1 MGGVQCPNLQIGD
14 NIETISQA
22 KAWGTLTFFWNMRD
36 MEMMQNQKQHSDD
49 YSNKWIYF
57 GVSALAAFMGTL
69 DSSIVNVALPTLS
82 EEFNADVDVVSWVA
96 LAYILTMT
104 ALLLVAGKLLD
115 IWGERKQF
123 VIGFTMFTIG
133 SALCAFSVSIY
144 MLIFSR
150 AFQALGGAVL
160 MSSNQGLIAKG
171 FPPHQRGR
179 VLGTVGTVVS
189 VGLASGPVLGGFL
202 IEHLGWRSIF
212 WINLPIGVIAV
223 VYCLRTL
230 ENNPSATREY
240 KFDWRGSILM
250 IIGLA
255 AFFLGVNLWTDYGWQ
270 SPVVFGPVLGS
281 LGMLGIFVFN
291 ELRVPNPILNLTLL
305 RIRYF
310 SLSSLCAFIA
320 FVGLMSN
327 TILMPFYIQQVRGF
341 SPQIL
346 GLFMMT
352 VPLSMLLIAPFAG
365 WLSDKI
371 GTRIPATIGLTI
383 LGSGLYMLSMLD
395 QTSSHFEIVWHLFL
409 VGFGMGVFA
418 SPNTNAIL
426 SAVPRSYVGVA
437 SGFNALMRTSGI
449 TFGIAI
455 SVILFTFF
463 RDIYTEGKAL
473 SEAAQFMAGIHPAFK
488 VAGFIIVIA
497 IILSASRGKRPN
509 HE

>member
-1 MGGVQCPNLQIGD
+1 
-14 NIETISQA
+14 
-22 KAWGTLTFFWNMRD
+22 
-36 MEMMQNQKQHSDD
+36 MEMMQNQEQHTED
-49 YSNKWIYF
+49 YSDKWIYF

-69 DSSIVNVALPTLS
+69 DSSIVNVALPTLA
-82 EEFNADVDVVSWVA
+82 EEFNADVHIVSWVA
-96 LAYILTMT
+96 LAYILTMA
-104 ALLLVAGKLLD
+104 ALLLVGGKLLD
-115 IWGERKQF
+115 IWGERRQF
-123 VIGFTMFTIG
+123 TIGFTLFTIG

-150 AFQALGGAVL
+150 VFQALGGAVL
-160 MSSNQGLIAKG
+160 MSSNQGLIARG

-179 VLGTVGTVVS
+179 ILGIVGTVVS

-212 WINLPIGVIAV
+212 WINLPIGAIAV
-223 VYCLRTL
+223 IYSLRNL
-230 ENNPSATREY
+230 ANNPSATKEY
-240 KFDWRGSILM
+240 KFDWVGSILM
-250 IIGLA
+250 IIGLGS
-255 AFFLGVNLWTDYGWQ
+255 FFLGVSLWTDFGWK
-270 SPVVFGPVLGS
+270 SPIVFGPVLGS
-281 LGMLGIFVFN
+281 LIVMGIFIYN
-291 ELRVPNPILNLTLL
+291 ELHAANPILNLTLL

-310 SLSSLCAFIA
+310 SLSSLCAFLA

-327 TILMPFYIQQVRGF
+327 TILMPFYLQNVQGF
-341 SPQIL
+341 SPQVL

-371 GTRIPATIGLTI
+371 GTRIPATIALGI
-383 LGSGLYMLSMLD
+383 LATGLYMLSFLD
-395 QTSSHFEIVWHLFL
+395 RSASHFEIVWHLFII
-409 VGFGMGVFA
+409 GFGMGMFG

-455 SVILFTFF
+455 SVIMFTFF
-463 RDIYTEGKAL
+463 RHLYTEGENV

-488 VAGFIIVIA
+488 VASLIIVVA
-497 IILSASRGKRPN
+497 LILSAFRGQRPN

>member
-1 MGGVQCPNLQIGD
+1 M
-14 NIETISQA
+14 A
-22 KAWGTLTFFWNMRD
+22 
-36 MEMMQNQKQHSDD
+36 
-49 YSNKWIYF
+49 
-57 GVSALAAFMGTL
+57 ALAAFMGTL

-82 EEFNADVDVVSWVA
+82 KEFNADVDVVSWVA
-96 LAYILTMT
+96 LSYILTMA
-104 ALLLVAGKLLD
+104 ALLLVGGKLLD
-115 IWGERKQF
+115 VWGERRQF
-123 VIGFTMFTIG
+123 VIGFTLFTIG
-133 SALCAFSVSIY
+133 SGLCAFSVSIY

-160 MSSNQGLIAKG
+160 MSSNQGLIARG

-179 VLGTVGTVVS
+179 ILGIVGTVVS

-212 WINLPIGVIAV
+212 WINLPIGAIAIM
-223 VYCLRTL
+223 YSMRNLA
-230 ENNPSATREY
+230 NNPSATKEY
-240 KFDWRGSILM
+240 KFDWRGSIFM
-250 IIGLA
+250 IVGLG
-255 AFFLGVNLWTDYGWQ
+255 AFFLGVNLWTDYGWR
-270 SPVVFGPVLGS
+270 SPMVFGPVLGS
-281 LGMLGIFVFN
+281 LVIMGIFIHN

-310 SLSSLCAFIA
+310 SLSSLCAFLA

-327 TILMPFYIQQVRGF
+327 TILMPFYLQNVQGF

-365 WLSDKI
+365 WISDKI
-371 GTRIPATIGLTI
+371 GTRIPATIALGI
-383 LGSGLYMLSMLD
+383 LAVGLYMLSSLD
-395 QTSSHFEIVWHLFL
+395 RSASHFEIVWHLFI
-409 VGFGMGVFA
+409 VGFGMGMFG

-455 SVILFTFF
+455 SVIMFTFF
-463 RDIYTEGKAL
+463 RDTYSEGKAL
-473 SEAAQFMAGIHPAFK
+473 SEAAQFMAGISPAFK
-488 VAGFIIVIA
+488 VASL
-497 IILSASRGKRPN
+497 IILVALILSVFRGKKPN